1 MLLSYLT
8 EVSSSWLAGGST
20 TSIGSWTSASGRS
33 GMSPSEMSLT
43 LSRMSSLGRL
53 GDLLAGG
60 SRLLQPLFL
69 ALEAGRGGEPR
80 DRRSRDLDGTD
91 SIRLDKIRLD

>member
-1 MLLSYLT
+1 
-8 EVSSSWLAGGST
+8 
-20 TSIGSWTSASGRS
+20 
-33 GMSPSEMSLT
+33 MSLT

-80 DRRSRDLDGTD
+80 DRRSRDLERGVLL
-91 SIRLDKIRLD
+91 RG

>member
-1 MLLSYLT
+1 MLTYLT
-8 EVSSSWLAGGST
+8 EVSSSRLAGAST
-20 TSIGSWTSASGRS
+20 TSMGSWTSASGRS

-43 LSRMSSLGRL
+43 LSRMSSLGKL
-53 GDLLAGG
+53 GDLLGGG

-80 DRRSRDLDGTD
+80 DRLSRDLDGRD
-91 SIRLDKIRLD
+91 